1 MQFDRYRW
9 QDRVLDPYRWS
20 IDVAVTTVF
29 AVALS
34 ASAIMHLTGDAH
46 RPEPTIAFVALTKA
60 KSVQHTVRQNPPAL
74 DCGLAKLLPGSAES
88 AGA

>member
-20 IDVAVTTVF
+20 IDVAVTTAF

-34 ASAIMHLTGDAH
+34 ASAIMYLTGDAH
-46 RPEPTIAFVALTKA
+46 RPESTTAFVALAKA
-60 KSVQHTVRQNPPAL
+60 KSVQHTDRHNAAAL
-74 DCGLAKLLPGSAES
+74 DCGLAKLLPGSAEF